1 MMDKYAFL
9 RFQKSTYVKNSQRL
23 QNPDIQEKVG
33 SFLLKYILIETL
45 YKKLL
50 AAKMEAEYGRK
61 LDQKELN
68 ALTVQASEVCDVLT
82 YFGLSYDK
90 NLVRRVFGY
99 KDDSFKTCTIK
110 KLRNRL
116 VHGISNAGIDA
127 VIERYDSLNADL
139 DAFME
144 IFD

>member
-9 RFQKSTYVKNSQRL
+9 RMQKSTYVKNSQRL
-23 QNPDIQEKVG
+23 QNPDIQDKVG
-33 SFLLKYILIETL
+33 NFLLRYILIETL

-50 AAKMEAEYGRK
+50 SAKMEAEYSRK
-61 LDQKELN
+61 LSKRELN
-68 ALTVQASEVCDVLT
+68 SLTVQAPEVCEVLDYYGIT
-82 YFGLSYDK
+82 YDK
-90 NLVRRVFGY
+90 SLVRRVFGFE
-99 KDDSFKTCTIK
+99 DDSYKTCTIK

-139 DAFME
+139 NAFME
-144 IFD
+144 LFD